1 MDINEGKLSNEAIYP
16 KEDLKVSASR
26 KEDEQEKEFDSE
38 TSEEESSAELDDV
51 LEKKEIGDDIESA
64 PTNQDAAFEE
74 VILIGQWLYP
84 DIPIEYL
91 LLTVLKVHS

>member
-74 VILIGQWLYP
+74 VTGSEIAE
-84 DIPIEYL
+84 DTSAECENNE
-91 LLTVLKVHS
+91 KVKST